1 MRSSTRTKKLASKKI
16 NKTKSSYEKTMP
28 KIAATKTGN
37 RITLEPPILRQL
49 SHDPMAS
56 LTLLLLTFIF
66 IFTVPMLLRSAFQH
80 YSLTTASKE
89 GGGCCGMLT
98 TVDTELE
105 EGDHRNTLVLHG
117 RKSCCMPSNWKCS
130 STGCERID

>member
-1 MRSSTRTKKLASKKI
+1 MRRTKKVASKNTSKPK
-16 NKTKSSYEKTMP
+16 NTYEKTTP

-37 RITLEPPILRQL
+37 RTALEPPILRQL

-56 LTLLLLTFIF
+56 FVLLLLAFVF
-66 IFTVPMLLRSAFQH
+66 IFTVPMLIKSAFQY
-80 YSLTTASKE
+80 YSLTTTSKE

-105 EGDHRNTLVLHG
+105 EGDHKNTLVLHG